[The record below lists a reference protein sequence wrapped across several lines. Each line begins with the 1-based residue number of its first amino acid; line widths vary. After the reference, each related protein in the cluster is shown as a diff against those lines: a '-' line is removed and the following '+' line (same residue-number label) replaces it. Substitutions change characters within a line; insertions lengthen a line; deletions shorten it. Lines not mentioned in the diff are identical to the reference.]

1 MGGPMAQIKREL
13 SMNHVLGIIIGTVIG
28 SGVFINLPI
37 VQQATGSPLLAVLA
51 WFIGGIIWLPQIF
64 ILSEMG
70 TAYPKQGFGYLY
82 LQKAGSPFLAFLYV
96 WTVFWTSDTPSIT
109 ILAMASVA
117 ALDIFFPVLT
127 DSIWTRIFAI
137 LIIIILTSVHVKSVR
152 QGGRLQFALTVLK
165 ISPLILLGLIGLGY
179 IGSDNLFF
187 KPQGFTA
194 GQPIGWFALLIAG
207 VSATIW
213 SYAGFPNILYM
224 AGEVKNPQR
233 TLPRALLGS
242 TIFVT
247 ITYTAVAFATGA
259 IVPHEVLIA
268 ISGGFANPFR
278 YLPFF
283 AAFAGGFLAIAA
295 FTSMIG
301 ATNACIMVQ
310 PRIQYA
316 MARDKLFFSVFGKLH
331 PKFGTP
337 YMSIILQ
344 SSIAVLLIFTPGG
357 IGNLLGYFTLS
368 YVLQNLLVYASIFWL
383 KKKEDYQPAYQAPAW
398 KLMAGLSVLFQLL
411 LLYGTFKA
419 YPFSGVL
426 AAGVLILTGAPVYAY
441 FRHNQERQN
450 KIR

>member
-1 MGGPMAQIKREL
+1 MTEIRREL
-13 SMNHVLGIIIGTVIG
+13 SMSHVLSIIIGTVIG

-37 VQQATGSPLLAVLA
+37 VQQATGSPLMAVLA
-51 WFIGGIIWLPQIF
+51 WFIGGLIWLPQIF

-127 DSIWTRIFAI
+127 DSMWIRVFAI
-137 LIIIILTSVHVKSVR
+137 LIILILTSVHVKSVR
-152 QGGRLQFALTVLK
+152 QGGRLQVVLTILK
-165 ISPLILLGLIGLGY
+165 ISPLLFLGFIGLGFLD
-179 IGSDNLFF
+179 SETLFF
-187 KPQGFTA
+187 IPRGLTT
-194 GQPIGWFALLIAG
+194 GEPVGWFALLTAG

-224 AGEVKNPQR
+224 AGEVKDPRR

-247 ITYTAVAFATGA
+247 LTYTAVAFATGA
-259 IVPHEVLIA
+259 LVPHEVLTA

-283 AAFAGGFLAIAA
+283 ATFAGGFLAIAA
-295 FTSMIG
+295 FISMVG

-316 MARDKLFFSVFGKLH
+316 MARDKLFFSVFGKIH
-331 PKFGTP
+331 PRFGTP

-344 SSIAVLLIFTPGG
+344 SSIAILLIFTPGG

-368 YVLQNLLVYASIFWL
+368 YILQNLLVYASIFWL
-383 KKKEDYQPAYQAPAW
+383 KKKGDYQPSYHSPAW
-398 KLMAGLSVLFQLL
+398 LLMAGLSVLFQLL

-419 YPFSGVL
+419 YPVSGLL
-426 AAGVLILTGAPVYAY
+426 AAGTLILTGAPVYAY
-441 FRHNQERQN
+441 FKNRQN
-450 KIR
+450 RKTKII